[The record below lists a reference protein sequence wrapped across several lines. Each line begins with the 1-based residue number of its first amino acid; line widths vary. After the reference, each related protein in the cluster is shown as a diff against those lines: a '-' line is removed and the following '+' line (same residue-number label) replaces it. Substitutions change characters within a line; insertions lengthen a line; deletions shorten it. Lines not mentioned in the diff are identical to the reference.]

1 MPLVSSL
8 TIKMSKSFIFDSLR
22 EEEWITSLKVIAG
35 LKLAKKFNFDL
46 NSNNP
51 FSGLSEGDKESHFFP
66 PTAPRSIESAFLAL
80 SKTFEDRG
88 VFNLSIDAPPIKSI
102 SISSSNERLDKE
114 SITFVASLQTSG
126 PTPSPGKINNFFL
139 FNWL

>member
-8 TIKMSKSFIFDSLR
+8 TIKMSNSSIFDSVR
-22 EEEWITSLKVIAG
+22 EEEGVTSLKVIAG
-35 LKLAKKFNFDL
+35 LNLAKKGNFGL
-46 NSNNP
+46 NSHRP

-88 VFNLSIDAPPIKSI
+88 VFNLSIEAPPIKSI

-114 SITFVASLQTSG
+114 SITFLASLQTSG

-139 FNWL
+139 DFT